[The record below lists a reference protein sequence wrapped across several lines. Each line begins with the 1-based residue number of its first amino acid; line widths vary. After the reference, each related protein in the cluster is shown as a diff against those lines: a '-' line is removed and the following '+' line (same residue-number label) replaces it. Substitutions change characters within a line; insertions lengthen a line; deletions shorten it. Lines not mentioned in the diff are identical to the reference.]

1 MVHLMYTAN
10 KERQENFES
19 STYIQFRKLTDSEL
33 TKKISE
39 LNQRLVWAH
48 TNLSHGSA
56 VGQILMLLDDY
67 KSEQQRRDIER
78 HQNLI
83 KIKEKIGIR

>member
-1 MVHLMYTAN
+1 MNHPLTPN
-10 KERQENFES
+10 LS
-19 STYIQFRKLTDSEL
+19 KLTDSEL
-33 TKKISE
+33 TKKINE

-67 KSEQQRRDIER
+67 KAEQQRRNIER
-78 HQNLI
+78 DQKLNKDQGKDWDSLI
-83 KIKEKIGIR
+83 DV

>member
-1 MVHLMYTAN
+1 MNHPLTPN
-10 KERQENFES
+10 L
-19 STYIQFRKLTDSEL
+19 TKLTDSEL
-33 TKKISE
+33 TKKINE

-67 KSEQQRRDIER
+67 KAEQQRRNIEK
-78 HQNLI
+78 N
-83 KIKEKIGIR
+83 EKIYKDQGKDWDSLIDV